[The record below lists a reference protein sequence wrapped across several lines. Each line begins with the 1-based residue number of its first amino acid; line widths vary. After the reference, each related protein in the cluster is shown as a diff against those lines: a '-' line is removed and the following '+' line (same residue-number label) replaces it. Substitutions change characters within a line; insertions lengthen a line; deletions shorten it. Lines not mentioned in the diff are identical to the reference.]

1 MSKLKKVY
9 SQEGFTL
16 VELLA
21 TLALLSVVIVLAG
34 SIHLFSQK
42 QFSDQTDQI
51 SQISDIRFALS
62 SIEKDVRQTVPSEIS
77 YGDQLRIG
85 KNTYSIEGTT
95 LRKNGGMISDQIA
108 SFDVSLT
115 EESIELKVESLSEK
129 NRPIE
134 EISTTIYF
142 RR

>member
-1 MSKLKKVY
+1 MSKLKKVC

-34 SIHLFSQK
+34 SIHLFGQK
-42 QFSDQTDQI
+42 QFSQQTDQV
-51 SQISDIRFALS
+51 SQISDIRFTLS

-77 YGDQLRIG
+77 YDGQLRVG
-85 KNTYSIEGTT
+85 ENVYSIEDNT
-95 LRKNGGMISDQIA
+95 LRKNGGIISDQIS

-115 EESIELKVESLSEK
+115 EERIELKIKSSSEK